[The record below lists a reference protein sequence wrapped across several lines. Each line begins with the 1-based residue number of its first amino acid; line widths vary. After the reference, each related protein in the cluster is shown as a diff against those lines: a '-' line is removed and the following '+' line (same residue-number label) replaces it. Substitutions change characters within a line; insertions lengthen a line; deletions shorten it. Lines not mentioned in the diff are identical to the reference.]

1 VCVCLSLWLGGC
13 TLISPLLLDMQ
24 LFYIFEKKR
33 CRQTASSSG
42 SGLGHPDSHTLTN
55 EVKIDLNALRT
66 LILDRVDR
74 EVDDADVVAVD
85 EGAPG
90 KGFVELLEKLA

>member
-1 VCVCLSLWLGGC
+1 VDSD
-13 TLISPLLLDMQ
+13 I
-24 LFYIFEKKR
+24 
-33 CRQTASSSG
+33 
-42 SGLGHPDSHTLTN
+42 PDSHTLTN

-90 KGFVELLEKLA
+90 KGVVELLEKLA